1 MKYKILIGCM
11 LCLFSFIPKGAAN
24 LVLNPYTSQEISAD
38 SIIERVMTFAPSYES
53 IVSDYRANLYIKG
66 KMNIQKKNFILRYVP
81 SMFRLQKGV
90 REYLLE
96 TYSDL
101 HYTAPNIYDQKVK
114 ASQGTVRGNRGLPG
128 LLEYFSVNIYSSS
141 LLNDERLLSPL
152 AKNGQKYYKYR
163 IDSVMGDPNNL
174 DYRIRFIPR
183 TKSDQLVGGYMI
195 VSSNVW
201 SVREIR
207 FSGRSELITF
217 TCWIKMGEVGKK
229 DEFLP
234 IRYDVEALFKFLG
247 NKVDG
252 NYTASLDYKSIELK
266 ERKVRK
272 KEKKKYNLS
281 ESFSLQC
288 DTNAYKT
295 DASTFGVLR
304 PIPLS
309 EGEKQLYKDYTYRRD
324 TVSVQQKTKS
334 QAFWGTMGDLMV
346 EDYKFNLSNIGSVRF
361 SPFIN
366 PLLFSYSGSN
376 GLSYRQDFRY
386 NRIFRGDKWLRIV
399 PKLGYNFTRKEF
411 YWSLNADFEYWPQK
425 RGFFRLSVGNGNRI
439 YSSKMLDELKAM
451 PDSIFNFDL
460 IHLEYFNFRNDS
472 IANALFDLL
481 AEKVKEGVEV
491 RAMFDAFG
499 NWSNNK
505 PLKKRHLKKI
515 REQGIEIVKFDPFTF
530 PYINHAAHRD
540 HRKIAVIDGEVAY
553 TGGMNIADYYINGLP
568 KIGTWRD
575 MHMRIEGDAVND
587 LQEIFL
593 TIWNKETK
601 QNIGGE
607 AYFPKHKEQSDSTN
621 VVVAIVDRTPKKNS
635 RMLSHAYA
643 MSIYSAQKNV
653 HIVNPYFVP
662 TSSINKALQ
671 RTIERGVDV
680 TIMVS
685 SASDIPFTPD
695 AALYKLHKLMKRGAT
710 VYMYNGGFHHSKIM
724 MVDDIFC
731 TVGTANL
738 NSRSLRYDY
747 ETNAFIF
754 NKEIT
759 GELNEMFRNDI
770 EHCTQLTPEFW
781 KKRSPW
787 KKFVGW
793 FANLFTPFL

>member
-1 MKYKILIGCM
+1 MRKILFITLFVFSIGN
-11 LCLFSFIPKGAAN
+11 IEAQT
-24 LVLNPYTSQEISAD
+24 TSD
-38 SIIERVMTFAPSYES
+38 SIVM
-53 IVSDYRANLYIKG
+53 
-66 KMNIQKKNFILRYVP
+66 
-81 SMFRLQKGV
+81 
-90 REYLLE
+90 
-96 TYSDL
+96 
-101 HYTAPNIYDQKVK
+101 
-114 ASQGTVRGNRGLPG
+114 
-128 LLEYFSVNIYSSS
+128 
-141 LLNDERLLSPL
+141 
-152 AKNGQKYYKYR
+152 
-163 IDSVMGDPNNL
+163 
-174 DYRIRFIPR
+174 
-183 TKSDQLVGGYMI
+183 
-195 VSSNVW
+195 
-201 SVREIR
+201 
-207 FSGRSELITF
+207 
-217 TCWIKMGEVGKK
+217 
-229 DEFLP
+229 
-234 IRYDVEALFKFLG
+234 
-247 NKVDG
+247 
-252 NYTASLDYKSIELK
+252 NYLK
-266 ERKVRK
+266 EMGAPVT
-272 KEKKKYNLS
+272 YNNEVKLLMTGHDK
-281 ESFSLQC
+281 F
-288 DTNAYKT
+288 
-295 DASTFGVLR
+295 V
-304 PIPLS
+304 
-309 EGEKQLYKDYTYRRD
+309 
-324 TVSVQQKTKS
+324 
-334 QAFWGTMGDLMV
+334 DLF
-346 EDYKFNLSNIGSVRF
+346 ENIRHA
-361 SPFIN
+361 
-366 PLLFSYSGSN
+366 
-376 GLSYRQDFRY
+376 RHH
-386 NRIFRGDKWLRIV
+386 
-399 PKLGYNFTRKEF
+399 
-411 YWSLNADFEYWPQK
+411 
-425 RGFFRLSVGNGNRI
+425 
-439 YSSKMLDELKAM
+439 
-451 PDSIFNFDL
+451 

-472 IANALFDLL
+472 IANALFSLL

-499 NWSNNK
+499 NWSNNQ
-505 PLKKRHLKKI
+505 PLKEHHLKSI
-515 REQGIEIVKFDPFTF
+515 HAQGIEIVKFDPITF
-530 PYINHAAHRD
+530 PWVNHAIHRD
-540 HRKIAVIDGEVAY
+540 HRKIVVIDGKIGY

>member
-128 LLEYFSVNIYSSS
+128 LLEYFNVNIYSSS

-152 AKNGQKYYKYR
+152 AKNGKKYYKYR

-195 VSSNVW
+195 VSSNVL

-234 IRYDVEALFKFLG
+234 VRYDVEALFKFLG

-324 TVSVQQKTKS
+324 TVSVQRKSKS

-460 IHLEYFNFRNDS
+460 IHLDYFKDLYFNFRHS
-472 IANALFDLL
+472 F
-481 AEKVKEGVEV
+481 
-491 RAMFDAFG
+491 
-499 NWSNNK
+499 
-505 PLKKRHLKKI
+505 
-515 REQGIEIVKFDPFTF
+515 EI
-530 PYINHAAHRD
+530 
-540 HRKIAVIDGEVAY
+540 
-553 TGGMNIADYYINGLP
+553 INGLDISLGFSAHKRTAVEKSRFVITGDYP
-568 KIGTWRD
+568 MPPPEFMERFRNTYISFAPRIRVEWTPALYYYMNGKRKINLRSDYPTFSVDYERGIEGVFKSTGEYERVEFDLQHKIQLGLMRNIYYRFGFGAFTNQDELYFVDFANFARHNLPVGWNDEIGGVFQVLDGRWYNSSRRYVRGHFTYEAPFLILRHLMKYTRYVQNERLYISALSMPHLQPYLEVGYGIGT
-575 MHMRIEGDAVND
+575 H
-587 LQEIFL
+587 IF
-593 TIWNKETK
+593 
-601 QNIGGE
+601 
-607 AYFPKHKEQSDSTN
+607 D
-621 VVVAIVDRTPKKNS
+621 V
-635 RMLSHAYA
+635 
-643 MSIYSAQKNV
+643 
-653 HIVNPYFVP
+653 
-662 TSSINKALQ
+662 
-671 RTIERGVDV
+671 GVF
-680 TIMVS
+680 VS
-685 SASDIPFTPD
+685 SENWKFSGIGCKFTFE
-695 AALYKLHKLMKRGAT
+695 L
-710 VYMYNGGFHHSKIM
+710 
-724 MVDDIFC
+724 
-731 TVGTANL
+731 
-738 NSRSLRYDY
+738 
-747 ETNAFIF
+747 F
-754 NKEIT
+754 N
-759 GELNEMFRNDI
+759 R
-770 EHCTQLTPEFW
+770 
-781 KKRSPW
+781 
-787 KKFVGW
+787 
-793 FANLFTPFL
+793 

>member
-234 IRYDVEALFKFLG
+234 VRYDVEALFKFLG

-309 EGEKQLYKDYTYRRD
+309 DREKQLYKDYAYRRD
-324 TVSVQQKTKS
+324 TVSVQRKSKS

-386 NRIFRGDKWLRIV
+386 NRIFRGDKCLRIV

-460 IHLEYFNFRNDS
+460 IHLDYFKDLYFNFRHSFEITNGLDIS
-472 IANALFDLL
+472 LGFSAHKRTAVEKSRFVITGDYPMPPPEFMERFRNTYISFAPRIRVEWTPALYYYMNGKRKINLRSDYPTFSVDYERGIEGVFKSTGEYERIEFDLQHKIQL
-481 AEKVKEGVEV
+481 GLMRNIYYRFGFGAFTNQDELYFVDFANFARHNLPVGWNDEIGGVFQVLDGRWYNSSRRYV
-491 RAMFDAFG
+491 RGHFTYEAPF
-499 NWSNNK
+499 
-505 PLKKRHLKKI
+505 LVLRHLMKYTRYVQNERI
-515 REQGIEIVKFDPFTF
+515 YVSALSMPHLQPYLEVGYGIGTHIFDLGVFVSSENWKFGGIGCKFTF
-530 PYINHAAHRD
+530 
-540 HRKIAVIDGEVAY
+540 E
-553 TGGMNIADYYINGLP
+553 L
-568 KIGTWRD
+568 
-575 MHMRIEGDAVND
+575 
-587 LQEIFL
+587 
-593 TIWNKETK
+593 
-601 QNIGGE
+601 
-607 AYFPKHKEQSDSTN
+607 
-621 VVVAIVDRTPKKNS
+621 
-635 RMLSHAYA
+635 
-643 MSIYSAQKNV
+643 
-653 HIVNPYFVP
+653 
-662 TSSINKALQ
+662 
-671 RTIERGVDV
+671 
-680 TIMVS
+680 
-685 SASDIPFTPD
+685 
-695 AALYKLHKLMKRGAT
+695 
-710 VYMYNGGFHHSKIM
+710 
-724 MVDDIFC
+724 
-731 TVGTANL
+731 
-738 NSRSLRYDY
+738 
-747 ETNAFIF
+747 F
-754 NKEIT
+754 N
-759 GELNEMFRNDI
+759 R
-770 EHCTQLTPEFW
+770 
-781 KKRSPW
+781 
-787 KKFVGW
+787 
-793 FANLFTPFL
+793 

>member
-1 MKYKILIGCM
+1 M
-11 LCLFSFIPKGAAN
+11 
-24 LVLNPYTSQEISAD
+24 NPYTHQEISAD
-38 SIIERVMTFAPSYES
+38 SIIERVMTFAPLYET

-66 KMNIQKKNFILRYVP
+66 KMDIQKKNFILRYVP

-128 LLEYFSVNIYSSS
+128 LLEYFNVNIYSSS

-152 AKNGQKYYKYR
+152 AKNGQKYYKYQ

-174 DYRIRFIPR
+174 DYRVRFIPR
-183 TKSDQLVGGYMI
+183 TKSDQLVGGYMV

-217 TCWIKMGEVGKK
+217 TCWIQMGDVGKK
-229 DEFLP
+229 NEFLP
-234 IRYDVEALFKFLG
+234 VRYDVEALFKFLG

-266 ERKVRK
+266 EKKVRK
-272 KEKKKYNLS
+272 KEERKYNLS

-295 DASTFGVLR
+295 DASTFAIMR
-304 PIPLS
+304 PIPLNES
-309 EGEKQLYKDYTYRRD
+309 EKKLYFDNALRRD
-324 TVSVQQKTKS
+324 TATIQKPSKS

-386 NRIFRGDKWLRIV
+386 NRLFRGDKLLRIV

-425 RGFFRLSVGNGNRI
+425 RGFFRLNVGNGNRI

-460 IHLEYFNFRNDS
+460 IHLDYFKDLYFNFFHSVEVTNGLDISVGFSAHKRTAVERSRFVITGDYPMPPPEFMDKFKNTYISFAPRIRVEWTPGLYYYMNGKRKINLRSFYPTFSVDYERGIKDVFKS
-472 IANALFDLL
+472 TGEYERIEFDLQHQIRL
-481 AEKVKEGVEV
+481 GLMRNIYYRFGFGAFTNQDELYFVDFVNFSRHNLPVGWNDEIGGVFQVLDGRWYNSSRRYV
-491 RAMFDAFG
+491 RGHFTYEAPF
-499 NWSNNK
+499 
-505 PLKKRHLKKI
+505 LVLRHLMKYTRYVQNERI
-515 REQGIEIVKFDPFTF
+515 YVSALSMPHLQPYLEVGYGIGTHIFDLGVFVSSENWKFGGIGCKFTF
-530 PYINHAAHRD
+530 
-540 HRKIAVIDGEVAY
+540 E
-553 TGGMNIADYYINGLP
+553 L
-568 KIGTWRD
+568 
-575 MHMRIEGDAVND
+575 
-587 LQEIFL
+587 
-593 TIWNKETK
+593 
-601 QNIGGE
+601 
-607 AYFPKHKEQSDSTN
+607 
-621 VVVAIVDRTPKKNS
+621 
-635 RMLSHAYA
+635 
-643 MSIYSAQKNV
+643 
-653 HIVNPYFVP
+653 
-662 TSSINKALQ
+662 
-671 RTIERGVDV
+671 
-680 TIMVS
+680 
-685 SASDIPFTPD
+685 
-695 AALYKLHKLMKRGAT
+695 
-710 VYMYNGGFHHSKIM
+710 
-724 MVDDIFC
+724 
-731 TVGTANL
+731 
-738 NSRSLRYDY
+738 
-747 ETNAFIF
+747 F
-754 NKEIT
+754 N
-759 GELNEMFRNDI
+759 R
-770 EHCTQLTPEFW
+770 
-781 KKRSPW
+781 
-787 KKFVGW
+787 
-793 FANLFTPFL
+793 

>member
-1 MKYKILIGCM
+1 MKLRIFILFLFLPLLRAQASVIDSLMTHPRDSIG
-11 LCLFSFIPKGAAN
+11 LTSDS
-24 LVLNPYTSQEISAD
+24 LVLHFLE
-38 SIIERVMTFAPSYES
+38 ES
-53 IVSDYRANLYIKG
+53 K
-66 KMNIQKKNFILRYVP
+66 
-81 SMFRLQKGV
+81 
-90 REYLLE
+90 
-96 TYSDL
+96 
-101 HYTAPNIYDQKVK
+101 
-114 ASQGTVRGNRGLPG
+114 
-128 LLEYFSVNIYSSS
+128 
-141 LLNDERLLSPL
+141 
-152 AKNGQKYYKYR
+152 
-163 IDSVMGDPNNL
+163 
-174 DYRIRFIPR
+174 
-183 TKSDQLVGGYMI
+183 
-195 VSSNVW
+195 
-201 SVREIR
+201 
-207 FSGRSELITF
+207 SGREKFIDLF
-217 TCWIKMGEVGKK
+217 EA
-229 DEFLP
+229 
-234 IRYDVEALFKFLG
+234 IR
-247 NKVDG
+247 
-252 NYTASLDYKSIELK
+252 
-266 ERKVRK
+266 
-272 KEKKKYNLS
+272 
-281 ESFSLQC
+281 
-288 DTNAYKT
+288 
-295 DASTFGVLR
+295 
-304 PIPLS
+304 
-309 EGEKQLYKDYTYRRD
+309 
-324 TVSVQQKTKS
+324 
-334 QAFWGTMGDLMV
+334 QAKHHV
-346 EDYKFNLSNIGSVRF
+346 
-361 SPFIN
+361 
-366 PLLFSYSGSN
+366 
-376 GLSYRQDFRY
+376 
-386 NRIFRGDKWLRIV
+386 
-399 PKLGYNFTRKEF
+399 
-411 YWSLNADFEYWPQK
+411 
-425 RGFFRLSVGNGNRI
+425 
-439 YSSKMLDELKAM
+439 
-451 PDSIFNFDL
+451 
-460 IHLEYFNFRNDS
+460 HLEYFNFRNDS
-472 IANALFDLL
+472 IANALFALL

-499 NWSNNK
+499 NWSNNQ

-540 HRKIAVIDGEVAY
+540 HRKIVVIDGEIAY

-607 AYFPKHKEQSDSTN
+607 IYFPQHEDSTN
-621 VVVAIVDRTPKKNS
+621 IVVAIVDRTPKKNS

-662 TSSINKALQ
+662 TSSIKKALN
-671 RTIERGVDV
+671 RTIDRGVNV

-724 MVDDIFC
+724 MIDDLFC

-754 NKEIT
+754 DKKT
-759 GELNEMFRNDI
+759 TAELNTMFRNDI

>member
-128 LLEYFSVNIYSSS
+128 LLEYFNVNIYSSS

-152 AKNGQKYYKYR
+152 AKNGKKYYKYR

-234 IRYDVEALFKFLG
+234 VRYDVEALFKFLG

-309 EGEKQLYKDYTYRRD
+309 EGEKQLYKDYMYRRD
-324 TVSVQQKTKS
+324 TVSVQRKSKS

-460 IHLEYFNFRNDS
+460 IHLDYFKDLYFNFRHS
-472 IANALFDLL
+472 F
-481 AEKVKEGVEV
+481 
-491 RAMFDAFG
+491 
-499 NWSNNK
+499 
-505 PLKKRHLKKI
+505 
-515 REQGIEIVKFDPFTF
+515 EI
-530 PYINHAAHRD
+530 
-540 HRKIAVIDGEVAY
+540 
-553 TGGMNIADYYINGLP
+553 INGLDISLGFSAHKRTAVEKSRFVITGDYP
-568 KIGTWRD
+568 MPPPEFMERFRNTYISFAPRIRVEWTPALYYYMNGKRKINLRSDYPTFSVDYERGIEGVFKSTGEYERVEFDLQHKIQLGLMRNIYYRFGFGAFTNQDELYFVDFANFSRHNLPVGWNDEIGGVFQVLDSRWYNSSRRYVRGHFTYEAPFLILRHLMKYTRYVQNERIYISALSMPHLQPYLEVGYGIGTHVFD
-575 MHMRIEGDAVND
+575 V
-587 LQEIFL
+587 
-593 TIWNKETK
+593 
-601 QNIGGE
+601 
-607 AYFPKHKEQSDSTN
+607 
-621 VVVAIVDRTPKKNS
+621 
-635 RMLSHAYA
+635 
-643 MSIYSAQKNV
+643 
-653 HIVNPYFVP
+653 
-662 TSSINKALQ
+662 
-671 RTIERGVDV
+671 GVF
-680 TIMVS
+680 VS
-685 SASDIPFTPD
+685 SENWKFGGIGCKFTFE
-695 AALYKLHKLMKRGAT
+695 L
-710 VYMYNGGFHHSKIM
+710 
-724 MVDDIFC
+724 
-731 TVGTANL
+731 
-738 NSRSLRYDY
+738 
-747 ETNAFIF
+747 F
-754 NKEIT
+754 N
-759 GELNEMFRNDI
+759 R
-770 EHCTQLTPEFW
+770 
-781 KKRSPW
+781 
-787 KKFVGW
+787 
-793 FANLFTPFL
+793 

>member
-128 LLEYFSVNIYSSS
+128 LLEYFNVNIYSSS

-152 AKNGQKYYKYR
+152 AKNGKKYYKYR

-234 IRYDVEALFKFLG
+234 VRYDVEALFKFLG

-309 EGEKQLYKDYTYRRD
+309 EGEKQLYKDYMYRRD
-324 TVSVQQKTKS
+324 TVSVQRKSKS

-386 NRIFRGDKWLRIV
+386 NWIFRGDKWLRIV

-460 IHLEYFNFRNDS
+460 IHLDYFKDLYFNFRHS
-472 IANALFDLL
+472 F
-481 AEKVKEGVEV
+481 
-491 RAMFDAFG
+491 
-499 NWSNNK
+499 
-505 PLKKRHLKKI
+505 
-515 REQGIEIVKFDPFTF
+515 EI
-530 PYINHAAHRD
+530 
-540 HRKIAVIDGEVAY
+540 
-553 TGGMNIADYYINGLP
+553 INGLDISLGFSAHKRTAVEKSRFVITGDYP
-568 KIGTWRD
+568 MPPPEFMERFRNTYISFAPRIRVEWTPALYYYMNGKRKINLRSDYPTFSVDYERGIEGVFKSTGEYERVEFDLQHKIQLGLMRNIYYRFGFGAFTNQDELYFVDFANFARHNLPVGWNDEIGGVFQVLDGRWYNSSRRYVRGHFTYEAPFLILRHLMKYTRYVQNERLYISALSMPHLQPYLELGYGIGT
-575 MHMRIEGDAVND
+575 H
-587 LQEIFL
+587 IF
-593 TIWNKETK
+593 
-601 QNIGGE
+601 
-607 AYFPKHKEQSDSTN
+607 D
-621 VVVAIVDRTPKKNS
+621 V
-635 RMLSHAYA
+635 
-643 MSIYSAQKNV
+643 
-653 HIVNPYFVP
+653 
-662 TSSINKALQ
+662 
-671 RTIERGVDV
+671 GVF
-680 TIMVS
+680 VS
-685 SASDIPFTPD
+685 SENWKFSGIGCKFTFE
-695 AALYKLHKLMKRGAT
+695 L
-710 VYMYNGGFHHSKIM
+710 
-724 MVDDIFC
+724 
-731 TVGTANL
+731 
-738 NSRSLRYDY
+738 
-747 ETNAFIF
+747 F
-754 NKEIT
+754 N
-759 GELNEMFRNDI
+759 R
-770 EHCTQLTPEFW
+770 
-781 KKRSPW
+781 
-787 KKFVGW
+787 
-793 FANLFTPFL
+793 

>member
-1 MKYKILIGCM
+1 MKEIRQLRDKILIGCI

-24 LVLNPYTSQEISAD
+24 NYIMNPYTHREISAD
-38 SIIERVMTFAPSYES
+38 SIIERVMTFAPLYET

-66 KMNIQKKNFILRYVP
+66 KMDIQKKNFILRYVP

-114 ASQGTVRGNRGLPG
+114 ASQGTVRGDRGLPG
-128 LLEYFSVNIYSSS
+128 LLEYFNVNIYSSS

-183 TKSDQLVGGYMI
+183 TKSDQLVGGYMV

-229 DEFLP
+229 NEFLP
-234 IRYDVEALFKFLG
+234 VLYDVEAFFKFLG
-247 NKVDG
+247 NRVDG

-266 ERKVRK
+266 EKKVRK
-272 KEKKKYNLS
+272 KEKKNYNLS

-295 DASTFGVLR
+295 DASTFAIMR
-304 PIPLS
+304 PIPLDES
-309 EGEKQLYKDYTYRRD
+309 EKKLYQNYTLKRD
-324 TVSVQQKTKS
+324 TTTIQKQSKS

-386 NRIFRGDKWLRIV
+386 NRLFRGDKLLRIV

-425 RGFFRLSVGNGNRI
+425 RGFFRLNVGNGNRI
-439 YSSKMLDELKAM
+439 YSSKVLDELKAM

-460 IHLEYFNFRNDS
+460 IHLDYFKDLYFNFRHTVEIVNGLDIS
-472 IANALFDLL
+472 LGFSAHKRTAVEPSRFVITGDYPMPPPEFMDKFKNTYISFAPRIRVEWTPGLYYYMNGKRKINLHSLYPTFSVDYERGIKGVFKSTGEYERIEFDLQHQIRL
-481 AEKVKEGVEV
+481 GLMRNIYYRFGFGAFTNQDELYFVDFANFSRHNLPMGWNDEIGGVFQVLDGRWYNSSRRYV
-491 RAMFDAFG
+491 RGHFTYEAPF
-499 NWSNNK
+499 
-505 PLKKRHLKKI
+505 LILRHLMKYTRYVQNERVYI
-515 REQGIEIVKFDPFTF
+515 SALSMPHLQPYLELGYGIGTHIFDVGVFVSSENWKFSGIGCKFTF
-530 PYINHAAHRD
+530 
-540 HRKIAVIDGEVAY
+540 E
-553 TGGMNIADYYINGLP
+553 L
-568 KIGTWRD
+568 
-575 MHMRIEGDAVND
+575 
-587 LQEIFL
+587 
-593 TIWNKETK
+593 
-601 QNIGGE
+601 
-607 AYFPKHKEQSDSTN
+607 
-621 VVVAIVDRTPKKNS
+621 
-635 RMLSHAYA
+635 
-643 MSIYSAQKNV
+643 
-653 HIVNPYFVP
+653 
-662 TSSINKALQ
+662 
-671 RTIERGVDV
+671 
-680 TIMVS
+680 
-685 SASDIPFTPD
+685 
-695 AALYKLHKLMKRGAT
+695 
-710 VYMYNGGFHHSKIM
+710 
-724 MVDDIFC
+724 
-731 TVGTANL
+731 
-738 NSRSLRYDY
+738 
-747 ETNAFIF
+747 F
-754 NKEIT
+754 N
-759 GELNEMFRNDI
+759 R
-770 EHCTQLTPEFW
+770 
-781 KKRSPW
+781 
-787 KKFVGW
+787 
-793 FANLFTPFL
+793 

>member
-234 IRYDVEALFKFLG
+234 VRYDVEALFKFLG

-281 ESFSLQC
+281 ESTEEIMKEWYDAAC
-288 DTNAYKT
+288 KAYTDKVVLKPYAKT
-295 DASTFGVLR
+295 
-304 PIPLS
+304 
-309 EGEKQLYKDYTYRRD
+309 
-324 TVSVQQKTKS
+324 
-334 QAFWGTMGDLMV
+334 
-346 EDYKFNLSNIGSVRF
+346 
-361 SPFIN
+361 FIEQMHN
-366 PLLFSYSGSN
+366 N
-376 GLSYRQDFRY
+376 GL
-386 NRIFRGDKWLRIV
+386 KIV
-399 PKLGYNFTRKEF
+399 SAT
-411 YWSLNADFEYWPQK
+411 
-425 RGFFRLSVGNGNRI
+425 
-439 YSSKMLDELKAM
+439 SSD
-451 PDSIFNFDL
+451 
-460 IHLEYFNFRNDS
+460 R
-472 IANALFDLL
+472 ALFEPCLRRN
-481 AEKVKEGVEV
+481 GIYGF
-491 RAMFDAFG
+491 FDAFTQTNEVSRG
-499 NWSNNK
+499 
-505 PLKKRHLKKI
+505 KKFPDVYMKAAGKAGCSVNECIVFEDVLSAA
-515 REQGIEIVKFDPFTF
+515 QGAKSGGFTVV
-530 PYINHAAHRD
+530 
-540 HRKIAVIDGEVAY
+540 AVYDEASADDWPDICR
-553 TGGMNIADYYINGLP
+553 IADY
-568 KIGTWRD
+568 
-575 MHMRIEGDAVND
+575 
-587 LQEIFL
+587 
-593 TIWNKETK
+593 
-601 QNIGGE
+601 NIR
-607 AYFPKHKEQSDSTN
+607 S
-621 VVVAIVDRTPKKNS
+621 
-635 RMLSHAYA
+635 
-643 MSIYSAQKNV
+643 YS
-653 HIVNPYFVP
+653 
-662 TSSINKALQ
+662 
-671 RTIERGVDV
+671 E
-680 TIMVS
+680 
-685 SASDIPFTPD
+685 
-695 AALYKLHKLMKRGAT
+695 LM
-710 VYMYNGGFHHSKIM
+710 
-724 MVDDIFC
+724 
-731 TVGTANL
+731 
-738 NSRSLRYDY
+738 
-747 ETNAFIF
+747 
-754 NKEIT
+754 
-759 GELNEMFRNDI
+759 
-770 EHCTQLTPEFW
+770 
-781 KKRSPW
+781 
-787 KKFVGW
+787 
-793 FANLFTPFL
+793 

>member
-1 MKYKILIGCM
+1 MKLRIFL
-11 LCLFSFIPKGAAN
+11 LFLFLSLFRAQADVIDSLMTHSRDSIALTSDS
-24 LVLNPYTSQEISAD
+24 LVL
-38 SIIERVMTFAPSYES
+38 
-53 IVSDYRANLYIKG
+53 
-66 KMNIQKKNFILRYVP
+66 
-81 SMFRLQKGV
+81 
-90 REYLLE
+90 
-96 TYSDL
+96 
-101 HYTAPNIYDQKVK
+101 
-114 ASQGTVRGNRGLPG
+114 
-128 LLEYFSVNIYSSS
+128 
-141 LLNDERLLSPL
+141 
-152 AKNGQKYYKYR
+152 
-163 IDSVMGDPNNL
+163 
-174 DYRIRFIPR
+174 RF
-183 TKSDQLVGGYMI
+183 
-195 VSSNVW
+195 
-201 SVREIR
+201 
-207 FSGRSELITF
+207 
-217 TCWIKMGEVGKK
+217 
-229 DEFLP
+229 
-234 IRYDVEALFKFLG
+234 
-247 NKVDG
+247 
-252 NYTASLDYKSIELK
+252 
-266 ERKVRK
+266 
-272 KEKKKYNLS
+272 LS
-281 ESFSLQC
+281 ES
-288 DTNAYKT
+288 
-295 DASTFGVLR
+295 GI
-304 PIPLS
+304 PISDNNKVRLLKS
-309 EGEKQLYKDYTYRRD
+309 GREK
-324 TVSVQQKTKS
+324 
-334 QAFWGTMGDLMV
+334 
-346 EDYKFNLSNIGSVRF
+346 
-361 SPFIN
+361 FID
-366 PLLFSYSGSN
+366 LFSAI
-376 GLSYRQDFRY
+376 RDA
-386 NRIFRGDKWLRIV
+386 KHH
-399 PKLGYNFTRKEF
+399 
-411 YWSLNADFEYWPQK
+411 
-425 RGFFRLSVGNGNRI
+425 
-439 YSSKMLDELKAM
+439 
-451 PDSIFNFDL
+451 

-575 MHMRIEGDAVND
+575 I
-587 LQEIFL
+587 

-759 GELNEMFRNDI
+759 GELNEMFQNDI

>member
-1 MKYKILIGCM
+1 M

-38 SIIERVMTFAPSYES
+38 SIIEGVMTFAPSYES

-128 LLEYFSVNIYSSS
+128 LLEYFNVNIYSSS

-152 AKNGQKYYKYR
+152 AKNGKKYYKYR

-234 IRYDVEALFKFLG
+234 VRYDVEALFKFLG

-324 TVSVQQKTKS
+324 TVSVQRKSKS

-460 IHLEYFNFRNDS
+460 IHLDYFKDLYFNFRHS
-472 IANALFDLL
+472 F
-481 AEKVKEGVEV
+481 
-491 RAMFDAFG
+491 
-499 NWSNNK
+499 
-505 PLKKRHLKKI
+505 
-515 REQGIEIVKFDPFTF
+515 EI
-530 PYINHAAHRD
+530 
-540 HRKIAVIDGEVAY
+540 
-553 TGGMNIADYYINGLP
+553 INGLDISLGFSAHKRTAVEKSRFVITGDYP
-568 KIGTWRD
+568 MPPPEFMERFRNTYISFAPRIRVEWTPALYYYMNGKRKINLRSDYPTFSVDYERGIEGVFKSTGEYERVEFDLQHKIQLGLMRNIYYRFGFGAFTNQDELYFVDFANFARHNLPVGWNDEIGGVFQVLDGRWYNSSRRYVRGHFTYEAPFLILRHLMKYTRYVQNERLYISALSMPHLQPYLEVGYGIGT
-575 MHMRIEGDAVND
+575 H
-587 LQEIFL
+587 IF
-593 TIWNKETK
+593 
-601 QNIGGE
+601 
-607 AYFPKHKEQSDSTN
+607 D
-621 VVVAIVDRTPKKNS
+621 V
-635 RMLSHAYA
+635 
-643 MSIYSAQKNV
+643 
-653 HIVNPYFVP
+653 
-662 TSSINKALQ
+662 
-671 RTIERGVDV
+671 GVF
-680 TIMVS
+680 VS
-685 SASDIPFTPD
+685 SENWKFSGIGCKFTFE
-695 AALYKLHKLMKRGAT
+695 L
-710 VYMYNGGFHHSKIM
+710 
-724 MVDDIFC
+724 
-731 TVGTANL
+731 
-738 NSRSLRYDY
+738 
-747 ETNAFIF
+747 F
-754 NKEIT
+754 N
-759 GELNEMFRNDI
+759 R
-770 EHCTQLTPEFW
+770 
-781 KKRSPW
+781 
-787 KKFVGW
+787 
-793 FANLFTPFL
+793 